1 MNEEVPA
8 SSSCAIEVQ
17 ELTKSFGERY
27 ALRGID
33 LRVSRGEHLVIFGPN
48 GAGKTTLLKILSTL
62 VKPSS
67 GRVWLDGIDIRNRPA
82 QIRRR
87 INLVSHETFLYDDL
101 TVYENLK
108 FYGKMYDVP
117 NLEQRIKEAV
127 SWVQLES
134 RLHDRAGTLSHGLQR
149 RASIA
154 RAVLPDPLILFLDEP
169 EVGLDPHASNV
180 IRDVLSSINSGSRT
194 VVMTTHNLERG
205 FELGDSVIILDRGR
219 VVYQAPKHEV
229 DTANFRRVYDQYTG
243 IDR

>member
-1 MNEEVPA
+1 MNEDVP
-8 SSSCAIEVQ
+8 SSPHAIEVK
-17 ELTKSFGERY
+17 ELTKFFGERY

-33 LRVSRGEHLVIFGPN
+33 LKVSQGEHLVIFGPN

-62 VKPSS
+62 MKPSS
-67 GRVWLDGIDIRNRPA
+67 GRVRLDGIDIRDRPA

-108 FYGKMYDVP
+108 FYGKMHDVP

-134 RLHDRAGTLSHGLQR
+134 RLHDRTGTLSHGLQR

-154 RAVLPDPLILFLDEP
+154 RAVLSDPSILFLDEP

-194 VVMTTHNLERG
+194 IVMTTHNLERG
-205 FELGDSVIILDRGR
+205 FELGERVIILDRGR
-219 VVYQAPKHEV
+219 VVYQAPKDEI
-229 DTANFRRVYDQYTG
+229 DTANFRSIYDQYTG
-243 IDR
+243 TDG